1 MGKLIQPQEGTNSMS
16 LETCAVFVGIDWAD
30 QEHAICLIDPKTQ
43 IPELTNIDQ
52 DPEAINLWITG
63 LQQRFPGQKIAVC
76 LEQKRGALIYALMKF
91 DCLVLVPI
99 NPKQLARF
107 REALGPSGAKNDPTD
122 AWLLAELLAK
132 HSERLRPWQP
142 DEVNT
147 RKIRLLAEDRR
158 NLVNQRTALT
168 NRLKSRLKQYFPV
181 FLQVCGS
188 YIYGELACQ
197 LLIRYP
203 SLEKLQEAS
212 DEQLIAFYQE
222 HHSFRSK
229 VIDERLQQIRHAI
242 PLVTDPAVLE
252 SSILI
257 VEVMVK
263 QILTLNQGIDQYD
276 TQLAT
281 LMQDHPDASIFKALP
296 GAGAAMAP
304 RLLAAMGSDRERIT
318 NAQEVQQLSGI
329 APVTRQSGKS
339 KSVTRR
345 WAASKFLRQTF
356 HEFAA
361 HSIKHSPWAKAYYDM
376 MRARGN
382 KYQAA
387 VRALAFKWIRIIFRC
402 WKDSIHYDESVY
414 TASLIKRQS
423 PILKYLASS
432 EN

>member
-1 MGKLIQPQEGTNSMS
+1 MTLKS
-16 LETCAVFVGIDWAD
+16 CAAVVGIDWAD
-30 QEHAICLIDPKTQ
+30 QEHAICLIDPQMQT
-43 IPELTNIDQ
+43 PELTSLDQ
-52 DPEAINLWITG
+52 EPEAIDQWVTG

-91 DCLVLVPI
+91 DCLVLVPV

-107 REALGPSGAKNDPTD
+107 REAIGPSGAKDDPTD

-158 NLVNQRTALT
+158 NLVDQRTALT
-168 NRLKSRLKQYFPV
+168 NRLKSRLKQYFPLA
-181 FLQVCGS
+181 LQVCGAS
-188 YIYGELACQ
+188 IYSKLACQ

-203 SLEKLQEAS
+203 SLEKLQAAS
-212 DEQLIAFYQE
+212 DEQLVAFYRE
-222 HHSFRSK
+222 HHCFRSEA
-229 VIDERLQQIRHAI
+229 IDERLQRIRHAT
-242 PLVTDPAVLE
+242 PLTTDPAILE

-257 VEVMVK
+257 VDVMAK
-263 QILTLNQGIDQYD
+263 QILTLNQSINQYD
-276 TQLAT
+276 SQLET
-281 LMQDHPDASIFKALP
+281 LMQDHPDAGIFQALP

-304 RLLAAMGSDRERIT
+304 RLLAAMGSDRERLT

-329 APVTRQSGKS
+329 APVTKQSGKS
-339 KSVTRR
+339 KSVHRR
-345 WAASKFLRQTF
+345 FAASKFLRQTF

-361 HSIKHSPWAKAYYDM
+361 HSIKQSSWAKAYYDM
-376 MRARGN
+376 MRDRGN
-382 KYQAA
+382 KHQAA

-402 WKDSIHYDESVY
+402 WKNKSFYNESVY
-414 TASLIKRQS
+414 VVSLIKRQS

-432 EN
+432 DN